1 MPDTKTP
8 LRGLLAADKP
18 LRSGETITF
27 TYSVINQS
35 KAEQT
40 LQFSSGQRFDLVIT
54 VTPTGDPKTRQTLW
68 QMSREKMYTMSL
80 GSVTFAP
87 GETKTFT
94 AAWKPDADTAAAGA
108 ICRAEAFLTPMRA
121 SQGGAANRP
130 AQAALILKATKPA
143 K

>member
-8 LRGLLAADKP
+8 LRGLLTADKP
-18 LRSGETITF
+18 IRSGETITF
-27 TYSVINQS
+27 TYSVTNQS
-35 KAEQT
+35 KAERT

-54 VTPTGDPKTRQTLW
+54 NGDPKTRQTLW

-94 AAWKPDADTAAAGA
+94 ASWKPDAATIAAGA
-108 ICRAEAFLTPMRA
+108 VCRVEAFLTPMRA
-121 SQGGAANRP
+121 SQGGAARP
-130 AQAALILKATKPA
+130 AQATLILKAVKPA